1 MFNLVNNRWLGGVLF
16 VCLVGFYLL
25 FLFYLEIF
33 LAMSQAQQFLDGC
46 GLVTLWDKVCIPAVP
61 LILEQTA
68 ASRVVSIP

>member
-1 MFNLVNNRWLGGVLF
+1 MGV
-16 VCLVGFYLL
+16 VCLFGFYLM

-46 GLVTLWDKVCIPAVP
+46 GLVTLWDKVWIPAVP

-68 ASRVVSIP
+68 ASRVISIP